1 MRDYIRFLCRP
12 SIREPRFS
20 LKPGKKGR
28 RQNVKVMLPHSD
40 SWSMR
45 CWPAAVILIILLS
58 ALPSC
63 ATAGYTVSPARDYVP
78 DRPPQDMTPIEWWQV
93 PPQILISGLLIGAPP
108 ELLVVVNVLFLLNVW
123 FFFGYR
129 RIAKN
134 AALEH
139 ETRTAIYD
147 HIRAH
152 PGIRLG
158 TLAEDLGVNRGT
170 LRYHLGRLQEFGMVA
185 AAAVGGQTGYF
196 ENRQRYSPLE
206 AKVFIHLKNPNTRE
220 ILFTLLEEPGAS
232 RHELAER
239 LGITA
244 SSVSWHLRRLSGDGV
259 VSREGTGGE
268 VRYFL
273 SDEAVAVV
281 GEQVGSGTAKSGDC
295 RDTEGREGAGAGIG
309 G

>member
-1 MRDYIRFLCRP
+1 MRRWPVAL
-12 SIREPRFS
+12 
-20 LKPGKKGR
+20 LLLLL
-28 RQNVKVMLPHSD
+28 VTLPP
-40 SWSMR
+40 
-45 CWPAAVILIILLS
+45 PAA
-58 ALPSC
+58 
-63 ATAGYTVSPARDYVP
+63 AGYTVSPAGDYVP
-78 DRPPQDMTPIEWWQV
+78 DRPPQDLTPIEWWQV

-123 FFFGYR
+123 LFFGYR
-129 RIAKN
+129 RVVKN

-158 TLAEDLGVNRGT
+158 TLTEDLGVNRGT

-185 AAAVGGQTGYF
+185 AVAVGGQTGYF
-196 ENRQRYSPLE
+196 ENQQRYSELE
-206 AKVFIHLKNPNTRE
+206 AKVLIHLKNPNTRE
-220 ILFTLLEEPGAS
+220 ILFTLLEKPGAS

-244 SSVSWHLRRLSGDGV
+244 ASVSWHLRRLSGDGV
-259 VSREGTGGE
+259 VLREKSGAD

-273 SDEAVAVV
+273 SDEAAAVV
-281 GEQVGSGTAKSGDC
+281 GEQVGGGALGGHLCRTTDTGTGKYSH
-295 RDTEGREGAGAGIG
+295 
-309 G
+309 

>member
-1 MRDYIRFLCRP
+1 
-12 SIREPRFS
+12 
-20 LKPGKKGR
+20 
-28 RQNVKVMLPHSD
+28 
-40 SWSMR
+40 MR

-63 ATAGYTVSPARDYVP
+63 ATAGYTVRPAGDYVP
-78 DRPPQDMTPIEWWQV
+78 DRPPQDLTPIEWWQV
-93 PPQILISGLLIGAPP
+93 PPQILISGLLIGASP

-123 FFFGYR
+123 LFFGYR

-147 HIRAH
+147 HICAH

-158 TLAEDLGVNRGT
+158 TLTEGLGVNRGT
-170 LRYHLGRLQEFGMVA
+170 LRYHLGRLQEFGMVT

-196 ENRQRYSPLE
+196 ENRQKYSELE
-206 AKVFIHLKNPNTRE
+206 AKVLIHLKNPNTRE
-220 ILFTLLEEPGAS
+220 ILFTLLEKPGAS
-232 RHELAER
+232 RRDLVER

-244 SSVSWHLRRLSGDGV
+244 SSVSWHLRRLRGDGV
-259 VSREGTGGE
+259 VLREKSGADT
-268 VRYFL
+268 VRYTL
-273 SDEAVAVV
+273 SGDSAAFV
-281 GEQVGSGTAKSGDC
+281 GEQVGGGTAKSGDC
-295 RDTEGREGAGAGIG
+295 RDTERREGAGAGIG

>member
-1 MRDYIRFLCRP
+1 MRR
-12 SIREPRFS
+12 
-20 LKPGKKGR
+20 
-28 RQNVKVMLPHSD
+28 
-40 SWSMR
+40 
-45 CWPAAVILIILLS
+45 WPAAVILIILLT

-63 ATAGYTVSPARDYVP
+63 ATAGHAVMPSGDCVP
-78 DRPPQDMTPIEWWQV
+78 DRPQQDMTPIEWWQV
-93 PPQILISGLLIGAPP
+93 PPQILITSLLIGTAP
-108 ELLVVVNVLFLLNVW
+108 ELVVVANVLVLLNVW
-123 FFFGYR
+123 LFFGYR
-129 RIAKN
+129 RIAKR

-158 TLAEDLGVNRGT
+158 TLAEDLRINRGT

-206 AKVFIHLKNPNTRE
+206 AKVLIHLKNPNTRE
-220 ILFTLLEEPGAS
+220 ILFTLLEKPGAS
-232 RHELAER
+232 RRDLAER

-259 VSREGTGGE
+259 VLREKSGADI
-268 VRYFL
+268 RYTL
-273 SDEAVAVV
+273 SGDSAAFV
-281 GEQVGSGTAKSGDC
+281 GERVG
-295 RDTEGREGAGAGIG
+295 G